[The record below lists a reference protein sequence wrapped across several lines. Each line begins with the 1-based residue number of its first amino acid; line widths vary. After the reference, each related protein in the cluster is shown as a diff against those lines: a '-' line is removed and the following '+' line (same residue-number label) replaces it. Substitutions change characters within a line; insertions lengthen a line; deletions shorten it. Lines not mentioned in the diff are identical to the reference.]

1 MKMVYFIRYSI
12 HAVEKEQAMKKTNKV
27 RFKGKLR
34 TYMLGP
40 LYLTV
45 LLALLNIPVYL
56 YDTKCGIIITGFTV
70 VYFMVELLLYISNR
84 PYLATEIVNFATQY
98 ATVQRKLLNEFEIP
112 YALLDNTGK
121 VLWCNEQFCQ
131 LTGVDKKY
139 HKSVATLFPALTR
152 ELLEKDDLKDVH
164 VERGD
169 QLFRVALNRI
179 YFDSITTVGELVE
192 TEGSEEFLT
201 ALYLFDETELNR
213 YIVENQEQK
222 LVSALVYIDN
232 YEEALNSI
240 EDVKRS
246 LLVAL
251 IDRRV
256 HQYFSQYD
264 ALVRKLEKDKYSIV
278 FKYKYL
284 KDMQEDKFKVLEDVR
299 TVKVGNEMAVTLS
312 MGVGFFGDSYVQSS
326 EHARAAI
333 DIALG
338 RGGDQVVI
346 KDRDEVLY
354 FGGKAKQV
362 ERNTRVKARVKAQAL
377 REIMEN
383 RENVLIMGHALSDVD
398 SLGAGI
404 GIYCAAKVLGKK
416 AQIVINNPTSAI
428 RPFIDSFTQ
437 EKGYPEDLFIDS
449 EQAVEMMGRNTAV
462 VVVDTNRPSSTECP
476 ELLRRTDCIVVFDHH
491 RQGSEVIENPLLSYI
506 EPYASSACEMVAE
519 VLQYFAEDFKLES
532 CAADCIYAGI
542 LIDTS
547 NFMTKTGV
555 RTFEAAAYLKR
566 SGAEVT
572 RVRKMLRNDMDAY
585 KARAE
590 AVRHAEVYRN
600 AFAISVCP
608 NENLESPTI
617 VGAQAANELLNIVG
631 IKASFVITEYKDKIY
646 ISSRS
651 IDEINVQ
658 LIMERLGGGG
668 HFNVAATQLKDCTIM
683 QAKQRIQETLDE
695 MLKEGDIEA

>member
-1 MKMVYFIRYSI
+1 
-12 HAVEKEQAMKKTNKV
+12 MKKTNKI
-27 RFKGKLR
+27 RFKGRLR
-34 TYMLGP
+34 SYLCWP

-45 LLALLNIPVYL
+45 VLALLNIPVYL
-56 YDTKCGIIITGFTV
+56 YDTKCGYIISGFTV
-70 VYFMVELLLYISNR
+70 IYFVVELVLYTNNR

-121 VLWCNEQFCQ
+121 VLWCNEQFTE
-131 LTGVDKKY
+131 LTGADKKY
-139 HKSVATLFPALTR
+139 HKSITALFPTLTR
-152 ELLEKDDLKDVH
+152 ELLEKNELQDVH
-164 VERGD
+164 VERD
-169 QLFRVALNRI
+169 ERLFHVSLNRI
-179 YFDSITTVGELVE
+179 YFDSITSVSEMID

-213 YIVENQEQK
+213 YIVENREQK

-284 KDMQEDKFKVLEDVR
+284 KEMQEDKFKVLEDVR
-299 TVKVGNEMAVTLS
+299 AVKAGNEMAVTLS
-312 MGVGFFGDSYVQSS
+312 MGVGFYGDSYIQSS

-346 KDRDEVLY
+346 KDGEEVLY

-383 RENVLIMGHALSDVD
+383 RENILIMGHMLTDVD
-398 SLGAGI
+398 SLGAGV
-404 GIYCAAKVLGKK
+404 GIYCAARTLGKK
-416 AQIVINNPTSAI
+416 AQIVVNNPTSAI
-428 RPFIDSFTQ
+428 RPFIDSFSQ
-437 EKGYPEDLFIDS
+437 EKGYPEDMFIDS
-449 EQAVEMMGRNTAV
+449 EQAIEMMGRNTAV
-462 VVVDTNRPSSTECP
+462 IVVDTNRPSSTECP

-519 VLQYFAEDFKLES
+519 VLQYFAEDFKLEA
-532 CAADCIYAGI
+532 CEADSIYAGI

-555 RTFEAAAYLKR
+555 RTFEAAAYLRR

-608 NENLESPTI
+608 NENIESPTI

-631 IKASFVITEYKDKIY
+631 IKASFVLTEYQGKIY
-646 ISSRS
+646 VSSRS

-668 HFNVAATQLKDCTIM
+668 HFNVAATQLKDCTIV
-683 QAKQRIQETLDE
+683 QAKQMIQDTLDE